1 MANKRSF
8 PQSPLE
14 HAQGQKSRRTA
25 PWVCEG
31 ALINATCRQLGL
43 DEDPRDRI
51 LYRDRLDCARS
62 SPCAMSQQ
70 TFQSIKPF
78 LDIPS
83 IYRLGQTNKLAHTES
98 KRSAFNVKAVAD
110 LASRYIWRMNDPEN
124 PLNRLNQ
131 QQTNAVLEYMYS
143 HEPMWRN
150 LGLNESVIRWIRA
163 TPAAM
168 TWITSFDE
176 RDKGLGQDSK
186 AKFRAFRQVYDMAT
200 AMTGLKLQERK
211 DNAVFVLREI
221 LKRAQPRNT
230 SARWKHVLHDIGDL
244 TILGDLV
251 SDPEVFLL
259 VSDYFTSQDDE
270 DMLDMLALVAS

>member
-1 MANKRSF
+1 MANKRSL

-14 HAQGQKSRRTA
+14 HAQGQKSRRTS

-31 ALINATCRQLGL
+31 ALINANCRQLGL

-51 LYRDRLDCARS
+51 LYRDRQDCARS

-70 TFQSIKPF
+70 TFQSITPF

-83 IYRLGQTNKLAHTES
+83 IYRLGQTSRRAHTES
-98 KRSAFNVKAVAD
+98 KRNAFNVKTVAD
-110 LASRYIWRMNDPEN
+110 LASRYIWKMDDQEN
-124 PLNRLNQ
+124 PLNKLNQ
-131 QQTNAVLEYMYS
+131 QQTSAILEYMYS

-150 LGLNESVIRWIRA
+150 LGFNASVMRWIKA

-176 RDKGLGQDSK
+176 REEGSE

-200 AMTGLKLQERK
+200 ALTGSKLQERK

-221 LKRAQPRNT
+221 LKRAQPT
-230 SARWKHVLHDIGDL
+230 SSSMRWKHVLHNIGDL

-251 SDPEVFLL
+251 SDSEVFRLI
-259 VSDYFTSQDDE
+259 SDYFTSQEDE
-270 DMLDMLALVAS
+270 DMLDMLALVAPS